1 MLPQLAKIV
10 EKKPYAVILA
20 VTLIT
25 IIFSLF
31 IPIMESGTNM
41 EDFLPDNEV
50 VRANQKVLEY
60 FGESYE
66 VLMVYVKDKNV
77 TQPQAIKEQKLIAE
91 KLSKKRFVEGV
102 ISLPFFL
109 EHVCYMEY
117 GKDIDHCSYQE
128 ISDAFKD
135 VMSEK
140 KSIILL
146 AEPDPRES
154 NIPAFADIKNAY
166 LREDNSS
173 LIFTI
178 EVQDLSNL
186 DIKELPGLSNSIE
199 WSISF
204 ENRFIPDK
212 MKMSYKIS
220 ARLEPKSVWILGEGY
235 LQNLRHITTNLDLKR
250 NLNHYER
257 NVYLWIKPPRKN
269 IYIPIKLKNSTFDI
283 DLERNRIIINVSR
296 DELKSFGIAPKFG
309 NMELP
314 AKLEK
319 MRIETR
325 FYGLSRFNLP
335 WFRLSVDSSFL
346 SKMEKWFESRK
357 LLKTLYEKVLERFNI
372 SIEDASKFTQYT
384 DKNYTLSLLDVDKNW
399 KTLDIAPN
407 RGYSKETFLL
417 KPEFMKDLKESI
429 LSFLPKNGY
438 DSTLMII
445 QINGTISRESL
456 KELSKEI
463 GDLLREESKGKSI
476 SFEVTGSGIISYQID
491 KLTSKS
497 NSIIAPGIFVAIMLI
512 LFLNFKRPSYVFL
525 PLLGLGISIIWLFGT
540 MSILHMK
547 FNTIAVALVPLIM
560 GLGVDYSVHMFHNYR
575 AEISKG
581 STPAKAIASSIR
593 DVGTAMFLAT
603 ITTCISFLSFLTSSV
618 PPVRDFGIL
627 CALGI
632 TYTFIVTI
640 SLQASLRYILDRR
653 KPKSK
658 LKVENH
664 SLKITM
670 EGMARRICKYGKGIL
685 LAALFVTIVMIY
697 FASNVETGFSMEE
710 FLPEDAPAIKTMEKI
725 SEKFPSASQDQEYI
739 LVEGDIANVN
749 VLRDIRNT
757 LLNIQDDTSVARN
770 PDGSP
775 RVESIISIID
785 EAVRYNK
792 SIAEKFNLDAN
803 NIPRSNSEAKALL
816 DYLYNSPEY
825 GRETRSVLYKENNR
839 FKAALIRVYVS
850 SEISNRSEILYK
862 ELNKDIEKFD
872 NAKATV
878 TGTQSLI
885 YTITKSL
892 RESQINST
900 IVCLVLASI
909 ILILAYRSIALGLAS
924 MIPVILSSIWILG
937 TMYLAGYTLNVM
949 TVMVTSLTIG
959 LGVTYAIHAVER
971 YRLVMRRDGDV
982 EKAVFETIS
991 HTGGAI
997 LASAITT
1004 IAGFGILILSPLPP
1018 EQQFGIITAM
1028 SIFYALVTTI
1038 VVLPPVLYIYGKWRE
1053 IRDRSSGH

>member
-1 MLPQLAKIV
+1 MLSQLAKGI
-10 EKKPYAVILA
+10 ERRPYTIISAVA
-20 VTLIT
+20 LIT

-31 IPIMESGTNM
+31 IPLMESGTNLK
-41 EDFLPDNEV
+41 DFLPNNEV
-50 VRANQKVLEY
+50 VKANQRVLEY
-60 FGESYE
+60 FGENYE
-66 VLMVYVKDKNV
+66 VLMVYVEGKNV
-77 TQPQAIKEQKLIAE
+77 TQVRAIREQKMVAE

-109 EHVCYMEY
+109 EKACYMEY
-117 GKDIDHCSYQE
+117 GKDLENCSDQE
-128 ISDAFKD
+128 IKDAFMD
-135 VMSEK
+135 VMNEK
-140 KSIILL
+140 KSIALL
-146 AEPDPRES
+146 AKPDPRES
-154 NIPAFADIKNAY
+154 DIPAFADVRNAY
-166 LREDNSS
+166 LREENDS
-173 LIFTI
+173 LVFTI

-186 DIKELPGLSNSIE
+186 DIKELPGLGNSIE
-199 WSISF
+199 WDISF
-204 ENRFIPDK
+204 ENRFIPEE
-212 MKMSYKIS
+212 MKVSYRIS
-220 ARLEPKSVWILGEGY
+220 ARLEPKSVWVIGDGLSSNMNR
-235 LQNLRHITTNLDLKR
+235 LFTNLHLMS
-250 NLNHYER
+250 LGSYER
-257 NVYLWIKPPRKN
+257 SVYLWIRPPGKE
-269 IYIPIKLKNSTFDI
+269 IYIPIKLKNSTFHI
-283 DLERNRIIINVSR
+283 DSKRNRIVINVSK
-296 DELKSFGIAPKFG
+296 DELRSFGISPKFG
-309 NMELP
+309 NIELP

-319 MRIETR
+319 MRVETR

-335 WFRLSVDSSFL
+335 WLGLSVNSSIL
-346 SKMEKWFESRK
+346 LKIKRWSESIK
-357 LLKTLYEKVLERFNI
+357 LLRALYEKILKRFDL
-372 SIEDASKFTQYT
+372 SPEDTDKFTQYM
-384 DKNYTLSLLDVDKNW
+384 DKNYTLSLLDLDKNW
-399 KTLDIAPN
+399 KTLDTAPN
-407 RGYSKETFLL
+407 RGYSRETFLL
-417 KPEFMKDLKESI
+417 KPKFMEDLKESI

-456 KELSKEI
+456 KKLSKEI
-463 GDLLREESKGKSI
+463 EDILKNESKGKTI

-525 PLLGLGISIIWLFGT
+525 PLLGLSISIIWLFGT

-603 ITTCISFLSFLTSSV
+603 ITTCISFLSFLTSSI
-618 PPVRDFGIL
+618 PPLRDFGIL

-632 TYTFIVTI
+632 IYTFIVTI

-670 EGMARRICKYGKGIL
+670 EGMARRICKYRKGIL
-685 LAALFVTIVMIY
+685 LVALFVTIVMAH
-697 FASNVETGFSMEE
+697 FASNVDTGFSMEE

-739 LVEGDIANVN
+739 LIEGDIANVD

-757 LLNIQDDTSVARN
+757 LLNIQDDTSIARN

-775 RVESIISIID
+775 KVESIISIID

-792 SIAEKFNLDAN
+792 SLIKRFNLDTK
-803 NIPRSNSEAKALL
+803 NIPRSDTEAKDLL
-816 DYLYNSPEY
+816 NYLYNSPDY
-825 GRETRSVLYKENNR
+825 GRKTRSVLYKDGNEFR
-839 FKAALIRVYVS
+839 ATLIRVYVS
-850 SEISNRSEILYK
+850 SEISSMDEGTVYK
-862 ELNKDIEKFD
+862 ELNSDIECHG
-872 NAKATV
+872 NARAIV
-878 TGTQSLI
+878 TGKYSLI

-892 RESQINST
+892 TESQASST
-900 IVCLVLASI
+900 VVCLILAGI
-909 ILILAYRSIALGLAS
+909 VLILAYRNVILGLIS
-924 MIPVILSSIWILG
+924 MIPVTISSIWILG

-982 EKAVFETIS
+982 EKAILETIS

-997 LASAITT
+997 LAAAITT

-1018 EQQFGIITAM
+1018 EQQFGVITAM

-1038 VVLPPVLYIYGKWRE
+1038 VVLPPILYIYGKWRE
-1053 IRDRSSGH
+1053 IRSRSSGH